1 MTNINNDINTRMNM
15 LYDFIYSKSFKG
27 DIVMD
32 KINENDI
39 SLDIIKYQEN
49 DELKKELLTGQ
60 FKKIHF
66 DTETNTLIIKRYSD
80 SYSLLY
86 YIKPYDKTD
95 DINMLDSMNNNDALF
110 SYLLSPMVLS
120 KKLKHVALPVVNID
134 IEFKD
139 IENILKSF
147 QLDEYFKDLLDNL
160 KISNKFSVRVRE
172 CFFKSMTLKE
182 FIESEYFDI
191 KILIYQ
197 VLITLDTINSQYK
210 GFTHGTLDET
220 SIFIYIKKS
229 DIPFDIKI
237 TNFINSDIPSM
248 YGRGKNKE
256 RDLKTFIHCVAKYT
270 TIDDELLK
278 LLKEYKYDVHDLLKD
293 KYFKQF
299 NKNISQDKYNMMTN
313 DEYYTG
319 KKKSKKTHSVD
330 EEMIGGAK
338 FYRPPGEKRIVND
351 PNMTND
357 ARRVY
362 RMEKEGNTIKP
373 KPSKEI
379 TPKGPKK
386 NNAPSKDDTLPI
398 EPEKEP
404 TPEKEQTPEK
414 EIIAEQRIIKN
425 PAFVRPF
432 PKKELP
438 SYDANYVPRQPPA
451 YVPKAQY
458 HRDDNRPQS
467 PPYVPKAQYHR
478 DDNRPQS
485 PPYVPK
491 AQYHRDDNTDRK
503 YYDERP
509 TTPERRQD
517 DQYYKQKEQKNVID
531 YPLIAEQKLY
541 QPPATMGMPGV
552 AHTHPKYNNPAWVSI
567 DNQMTYPP
575 NFVPD
580 VGNYF
585 PFNGVPLLKPNEI
598 PLQKIYNIN
607 LGNPTAYN
615 NLLNN
620 IYQDSI
626 GGDPFAYTMTSVN
639 ERTHL
644 IHMLRNR
651 MIDKKDGED
660 MTMQAG
666 NKSVM
671 EYIRILRFNPYALGK
686 NPYSKIPLNFLIY
699 SGAYPIRYNTDNQTI
714 EVAKQSMSVNIR
726 LYNLNNA
733 ALNLNEIG
741 IKDDNFDPWR
751 EVKYYNF
758 IKNEIL
764 NKKISPNFITSILYK
779 LDRISNIN
787 YKELENIITV
797 HADYDMITRTIQ
809 NNKKIDYIIQQ
820 DLTIGNLL
828 DKGQYVKF
836 NNDKKPSSDSGV
848 SLLMLTEAPTANL
861 IEWASPVMEKVN
873 MGMISNMISTG
884 MHSTEAWESVLFQL
898 LYAMA
903 VMYEKEI
910 YIRSFCIGNNVYVKD
925 LFADASNLGHWIYN
939 INDLEMYVPNYGHL
953 VMIDSSYA
961 DDPTIGIN
969 DRKIIGRLFGDK
981 IDVRSLIIND
991 CIKVFSSD
999 DFTREFPNE
1008 FGMLPP
1014 EAPVIALIDKIQRL
1028 MKKERNFKKVIM
1040 ECFPKYIHNRV
1051 GTLLTKTERD
1061 SLSTNIMPKLV
1072 KGKLVVYQS
1081 RYDEYK
1087 WAIYINDSGKKK
1099 NILLLENNTLIN
1111 KEVFNH
1117 SLFEHPDAFNIIQN
1131 SEKNYKLTKETLIEK
1146 YCLE

>member
-1 MTNINNDINTRMNM
+1 MTTINSDLNTRMNM
-15 LYDFIYSKSFKG
+15 LYEFIYSKSFKG

-39 SLDIIKYQEN
+39 SLDVIKYKDN
-49 DELKKELLTGQ
+49 DELKKEILKGQ
-60 FKKIHF
+60 FKKVYF
-66 DTETNTLIIKRYSD
+66 DEKTNTLIIKRYSD

-86 YIKPYDKTD
+86 YIKPYDDTKE
-95 DINMLDSMNNNDALF
+95 INMIDSMNNNDALF
-110 SYLLSPMVLS
+110 TYLLSPMVLS
-120 KKLKHVALPVVNID
+120 KNIKHIALPIVNID
-134 IEFKD
+134 VDFQD

-147 QLDEYFKDLLDNL
+147 QLDEYFKDMIDNK
-160 KISNKFSVRVRE
+160 KISNIFSVRVRE

-191 KILIYQ
+191 KMLIYQ
-197 VLITLDTINSQYK
+197 VLITLDTIISQYK
-210 GFTHGTLDET
+210 GFTHGYLNES

-237 TNFINSDIPSM
+237 TNYINSDIPSM

-256 RDLKTFIHCVAKYT
+256 SDLKTFIECLTEYT
-270 TIDDELLK
+270 TIDEELSK
-278 LLKEYKYDVHDLLKD
+278 LLKEHKYNVHDLLKD
-293 KYFKQF
+293 KYFKEF
-299 NKNISQDKYNMMTN
+299 TKNISQDKYNMMTN

-319 KKKSKKTHSVD
+319 KKKSKKTNEDMV
-330 EEMIGGAK
+330 GGAS

-362 RMEKEGNTIKP
+362 RMEKDGYQQKT
-373 KPSKEI
+373 KPSRDTKQQIKTE
-379 TPKGPKK
+379 PPGPKK
-386 NNAPSKDDTLPI
+386 TTATKDEKPTAKDEKPTDKDDVSPTKSEI
-398 EPEKEP
+398 EPEKEVV
-404 TPEKEQTPEK
+404 
-414 EIIAEQRIIKN
+414 AEQRIIKN

-432 PKKELP
+432 PKKGLP
-438 SYDANYVPRQPPA
+438 SYDPNYIPPQPTA

-478 DDNRPQS
+478 DND
-485 PPYVPK
+485 
-491 AQYHRDDNTDRK
+491 TDRK

-509 TTPERRQD
+509 TTQERRPD
-517 DQYYKQKEQKNVID
+517 DQYYRQKEQKNVTD

-541 QPPATMGMPGV
+541 QPPTTMGMPGV

-607 LGNPTAYN
+607 LGNPVAYN
-615 NLLNN
+615 SLLNN
-620 IYQDSI
+620 IYQDTI
-626 GGDPFAYTMTSVN
+626 GGDPFAYTMVSVN

-699 SGAYPIRYNTDNQTI
+699 SGAYPIRYNADNKTI

-733 ALNLNEIG
+733 ALNFNKIG
-741 IKDDNFDPWR
+741 RTEDDFDPWR

-758 IKNEIL
+758 VKNEIL

-779 LDRISNIN
+779 LDRLSNIN
-787 YKELENIITV
+787 YKELENIIKV

-836 NNDKKPSSDSGV
+836 NNDGKPSSDSGV
-848 SLLMLTEAPTANL
+848 SLLMLTESPTANL

-939 INDLEMYVPNYGHL
+939 INDLEMYVPNYGHV

-961 DDPTIGIN
+961 DDPTIGVN

-991 CIKVFSSD
+991 CIKVFSPD
-999 DFTREFPNE
+999 DFTKEFPNE

-1014 EAPVIALIDKIQRL
+1014 EAPVIALIEKIQFL

-1051 GTLLTKTERD
+1051 GTLLTKAERD
-1061 SLSTNIMPKLV
+1061 SLSTNIMPKLI

-1087 WAIYINDSGKKK
+1087 WAIYIGDSGKKK

-1117 SLFEHPDAFNIIQN
+1117 SLFEHPEAFNIIQN
-1131 SEKNYKLTKETLIEK
+1131 SEKNYKLTKDTLIEK